1 MDNRRYWEKRRLDL
15 VNAEFNKVEVY
26 NEQMLKQYSRAT
38 KDIQREVERFWG
50 KFAKDNGLTYQEAI
64 KKLSKSEYKEFR
76 MSVEDYAKSHNLKLE
91 LNTLSGL
98 SKLTRLASLFF
109 QVDTIVN
116 TYLADEV
123 TSLTGLLAS
132 AAESSFYRTM
142 FEFTKFGL
150 ISEPQKVK
158 INSKVVKSVLEYPWS
173 GRHFSDRIWKNKSYL
188 VDSIREEITQKI
200 IQGTDVRK
208 VSKEIASKMQSGRFN
223 ANRIVRTETAHVIE
237 EATAKAY
244 EESGLEEYRVIATLD
259 TKTSPVCRKMDGKV
273 FKLEDRIVGVNYPPF
288 HPNCRTTTSPN
299 GRMTDRDE
307 RIARDRSGKNIL
319 VKWDMTYEEWFK
331 KYIK

>member
-1 MDNRRYWEKRRLDL
+1 MNSREYWEKRRLDL
-15 VNAEFNKVEVY
+15 VNAEFNRVETH

-50 KFAKDNGLTYQEAI
+50 KFAKENGLTYDEAI
-64 KKLSKSEYKEFR
+64 KALSKSEYKEFR
-76 MSVEDYAKSHNLKLE
+76 MSVEDYAKKHDLKFE

-98 SKLTRLASLFF
+98 SKLTRLASLYF
-109 QVDTIVN
+109 QTDTIIN

-123 TSLTGLLAS
+123 SALTGLLVS

-150 ISEPQKVK
+150 ISEPQRVK
-158 INSKVVKSVLEYPWS
+158 INPKTVKSILEYPWS
-173 GRHFSDRIWKNKSYL
+173 GKHFSNRIWRNKSYL
-188 VDSIREEITQKI
+188 IDSVREEITQKI

-208 VSKEIASKMQSGRFN
+208 VSKQIAFKMQSGYKN
-223 ANRIVRTETAHVIE
+223 AERLVRTETAHVIE

-244 EESGLEEYRVIATLD
+244 EKGGLEEYRIISTLD
-259 TKTSPVCRKMDGKV
+259 TKTSLVCRKVDGKV
-273 FKLEDRIVGVNYPPF
+273 FKLKDRVVGVNYPPF

-299 GRMTDRDE
+299 GRMTDSDE

-319 VKWDMTYEEWFK
+319 VKWDMAYDEWYK
-331 KYIK
+331 KYVK